1 MFHISDVK
9 KYMRCRRLYCLD
21 QFAERTP
28 YRPFVRLD
36 EQVSDLVAK
45 KLGVTDPFIGSIGDD
60 AGKALAAMND
70 HDWLIKARF
79 EYDRLRVKVPFLHR
93 NEDGWDLYFMFIG
106 LYPHHNDMLFYCSM
120 VWVLDHLDIKL
131 KNMYVVHLNSEYVR
145 QDELDVD
152 QLFIV
157 SDCFYNGKNNPTM
170 PVVKAV
176 RSKMQ
181 NIQPLLAE
189 MEAGFDEIPA
199 PVRTQHC
206 TGRQKCSYYEECF
219 PQEVAQDD
227 NSILTLIGAQHRYE
241 MQNDGINY
249 LKDADEKRIEG
260 SRQQYAQI
268 MADRQGGLYCDKLA
282 LQSWLKRLKYPIT
295 CIDFEWE
302 RYAIPPYPGMH
313 PYDVLLFEY
322 SIHIIHED
330 HSVDQKVYLSI
341 HDQREDF
348 ARSLLNDIPKE
359 GTVLA
364 YNAEGA
370 EKIRISE
377 LAETFP
383 QYRDGLLAIN
393 ERMEDL
399 QLPFESGMV
408 YDVRMRGQWSLKKIM
423 AMMDDPGYQD
433 LDIQQGMDAV
443 FEWRR
448 LDEAGEL
455 DDSDPR
461 VQELK
466 DYCGMDSYAM
476 TVVLEWLYEIS
487 R

>member
-1 MFHISDVK
+1 M
-9 KYMRCRRLYCLD
+9 
-21 QFAERTP
+21 
-28 YRPFVRLD
+28 
-36 EQVSDLVAK
+36 
-45 KLGVTDPFIGSIGDD
+45 
-60 AGKALAAMND
+60 
-70 HDWLIKARF
+70 
-79 EYDRLRVKVPFLHR
+79 
-93 NEDGWDLYFMFIG
+93 
-106 LYPHHNDMLFYCSM
+106 
-120 VWVLDHLDIKL
+120 
-131 KNMYVVHLNSEYVR
+131 
-145 QDELDVD
+145 
-152 QLFIV
+152 
-157 SDCFYNGKNNPTM
+157 
-170 PVVKAV
+170 
-176 RSKMQ
+176 
-181 NIQPLLAE
+181 
-189 MEAGFDEIPA
+189 
-199 PVRTQHC
+199 
-206 TGRQKCSYYEECF
+206 
-219 PQEVAQDD
+219 
-227 NSILTLIGAQHRYE
+227 
-241 MQNDGINY
+241 
-249 LKDADEKRIEG
+249 
-260 SRQQYAQI
+260 
-268 MADRQGGLYCDKLA
+268 
-282 LQSWLKRLKYPIT
+282 
-295 CIDFEWE
+295 
-302 RYAIPPYPGMH
+302 
-313 PYDVLLFEY
+313 LLFEY